1 MRQKWEKRKTHLPSL
16 HLNAVYCVVAE
27 MRKLY
32 SLHAQ
37 GKEKL
42 MGSLGTTMAKL
53 AMLATGAVIGALLA
67 RLFDEALIKQ
77 AEERSMRDK
86 NRYEQG
92 LPPIQPDRQKE

>member
-1 MRQKWEKRKTHLPSL
+1 
-16 HLNAVYCVVAE
+16 

-32 SLHAQ
+32 SLHVQ
-37 GKEKL
+37 GKERL

-53 AMLATGAVIGALLA
+53 AMLVSGAVIGALLS
-67 RLFDEALIKQ
+67 RLVDEALIKQ

-92 LPPIQPDRQKE
+92 LPPIQPARQKE